1 MEYTWLIVL
10 TVIVMVTAVVLT
22 AKVASSLGTKEA
34 DTTYSI
40 QTGRKWGR
48 LISLYIVVI
57 IVVLVIFLVLM
68 NK

>member
-10 TVIVMVTAVVLT
+10 TVIVMLTAVVLT
-22 AKVASSLGTKEA
+22 IKVAASLGTKESNS
-34 DTTYSI
+34 TYSI

-57 IVVLVIFLVLM
+57 IIVLVIFLVSM